1 MTTPTLYEWAGGH
14 EALRR
19 LTEVFYNQVLDDP
32 ILAPVFAHMSE
43 NHREHVAI
51 WLGEVFRGHSRYT
64 DELGGYPAM
73 LSHHM
78 NLQLT
83 EEQRSRWAALIA
95 SSADPAGLPNDP
107 EFRSAF
113 VAYVEWGTRI
123 ALANSQAD
131 ATPPPKAPVPHWGWG
146 EAPPYLP

>member
-1 MTTPTLYEWAGGH
+1 VTTPTLYEWAGGH

-19 LTEVFYNQVLDDP
+19 LTEVFYNQVLEDP

-73 LSHHM
+73 LSHHL
-78 NLQLT
+78 NLELT

-95 SSADPAGLPNDP
+95 SSADPAGLPKDP

-123 ALANSQAD
+123 ALANSQPGAV
-131 ATPPPKAPVPHWGWG
+131 PPPKAPVPHWGWG
-146 EAPPYLP
+146 EAPPYQP